1 MLLHLYGVH
10 AWAEESKAD
19 AETPRLNV
27 NGTANGHVRADR
39 QVRDAEEF
47 ELAGLMSD
55 DEEPD
60 TPTLT
65 KERENLAA
73 QL

>member
-27 NGTANGHVRADR
+27 NGTTNGHVRVDR

-55 DEEPD
+55 DDEPD
-60 TPTLT
+60 TPTLN
-65 KERENLAA
+65 KERETLAA
-73 QL
+73 RL